1 MQLDQKCFQSR
12 FSADEIA
19 ATQRLCGDFLKRNRI
34 DLDEIDFHGSDWNTL
49 CGASRE
55 AGRELS
61 RIIELRHGDKPDPA
75 AALALGVL
83 QEVREEI
90 EATKTAQRA
99 PMAHMRPIPPDGE
112 VRGDGLDYE
121 GEEAP
126 VSLKPE
132 ERFSDWAAR
141 SGGHR
146 GGSEFRGLTSGA
158 MLRAVAFGARTEQER
173 RALSEGT
180 DSAGGFTVPT
190 ILSAAI
196 IDRLRAQSV
205 LIRAGAR
212 TVPLTSDTNVIAKL
226 SADPT
231 PAWRAESAAIAI
243 SDPTFAAVTLAP
255 KSLAVMIKFS
265 RELLADSVNLEAAL
279 LQAVTGAMALELD
292 RAGLFGT
299 GADNQPR
306 GVVNVSGIGAVALN
320 AKLTASAGGAYGPLV
335 AARTALLTANAGEP
349 SAFVLSPR
357 EDGTLTGLR
366 SGDGQPVFASPKIA
380 AIRQLV
386 STSVATNLGVG
397 TNESTI
403 VAGNF
408 QHLLI
413 GMRETLRLSVLR
425 ERYAETGELAL
436 VAHMR
441 ADIAVE
447 HPLAFCAVTGV
458 KPE

>member
-1 MQLDQKCFQSR
+1 MQLDQKYFQSR

-75 AALALGVL
+75 ATLALEVL
-83 QEVREEI
+83 QEVRQEI
-90 EATKTAQRA
+90 EDAKTTQRGSGKS
-99 PMAHMRPIPPDGE
+99 HLRPYADG
-112 VRGDGLDYE
+112 VARHDGYE
-121 GEEAP
+121 AEEA
-126 VSLKPE
+126 SIALKPE
-132 ERFSDWAAR
+132 ERFADWSAR
-141 SGGHR
+141 NGASS
-146 GGSEFRGLTSGA
+146 GSEFRGLTTGA
-158 MLRAVAFGARTEQER
+158 MIRAVAFGAKTEQER

-180 DSAGGFTVPT
+180 DSAGGFSVPT
-190 ILSAAI
+190 ILSAQI

-212 TVPLTSDTNVIAKL
+212 TVPLSSDQNVIAKL
-226 SADPT
+226 TADPT
-231 PAWRAESAAIAI
+231 PAWRAESAAIAV
-243 SDPTFAAVTLAP
+243 SDPTFGAVSLAP
-255 KSLAVMIKFS
+255 KSLAVLVKFS

-279 LQAVTGAMALELD
+279 LAAVTGAMALELD

-306 GVVNVSGIGAVALN
+306 GVVNVSGINAVALN
-320 AKLTASAGGAYGPLV
+320 AKLTAHAGGAYGPLV

-349 SAFVLSPR
+349 TGFVMSPR
-357 EDGTLTGLR
+357 EDGVLTGLR
-366 SGDGQPVFASPKIA
+366 DGNGQPVMAPPKIA
-380 AIRQLV
+380 AVQALV
-386 STSVATNLGVG
+386 TTSVATNLGVG

-408 QHLLI
+408 AHLLI

-458 KPE
+458 KPEA

>member
-1 MQLDQKCFQSR
+1 MQLDQKYFQSR

-34 DLDEIDFHGSDWNTL
+34 DLDEIDFHGSDWNRL

-75 AALALGVL
+75 AALALEVL
-83 QEVREEI
+83 QEVRQEI
-90 EATKTAQRA
+90 EDAKTTQRGSGKS
-99 PMAHMRPIPPDGE
+99 HMRPGADGVARHDGYEAEE
-112 VRGDGLDYE
+112 VS
-121 GEEAP
+121 
-126 VSLKPE
+126 VSLRPE
-132 ERFSDWAAR
+132 ERFADWTAR
-141 SGGHR
+141 TGGNS
-146 GGSEFRGLTSGA
+146 GSEFRGLTSGA
-158 MLRAVAFGARTEQER
+158 MLRAVAFGAKTEQER

-190 ILSAAI
+190 ILSAQI

-299 GADNQPR
+299 AADSQPR
-306 GVVNVSGIGAVALN
+306 GVVNVSGINAIAVN
-320 AKLTASAGGAYGPLV
+320 GKLTAHTGGAYGPLV

-349 SAFVLSPR
+349 SAYILSPR

-380 AIRQLV
+380 AVPML
-386 STSVATNLGVG
+386 TTTAVATNLGAG
-397 TNESTI
+397 TNESTLI
-403 VAGNF
+403 AGNF

-413 GMRETLRLSVLR
+413 GMRETLRMSVLR

-447 HPLAFCAVTGV
+447 HPLAFCAVTGIR
-458 KPE
+458 PE

>member
-1 MQLDQKCFQSR
+1 MLAFTQ
-12 FSADEIA
+12 AEIA
-19 ATQRLCGDFLKRNRI
+19 ATTRASGPVLNKHNI
-34 DLDEIDFHGSDWNTL
+34 DLEDFTTLARLPWSDL
-49 CGASRE
+49 CERSRDLGREASRLVGKVHD
-55 AGRELS
+55 AA
-61 RIIELRHGDKPDPA
+61 PDA
-75 AALALGVL
+75 DAVLALEVIR
-83 QEVREEI
+83 EVRDEI
-90 EATKTAQRA
+90 EAMKTRQRTGGA
-99 PMAHMRPIPPDGE
+99 DHVAMRPNADGVARHEGYQAEE
-112 VRGDGLDYE
+112 VSI
-121 GEEAP
+121 
-126 VSLKPE
+126 SLRPE
-132 ERFSDWAAR
+132 ERFADWTARNGGNSGSD
-141 SGGHR
+141 
-146 GGSEFRGLTSGA
+146 FRGLTTGA
-158 MLRAVAFGARTEQER
+158 MIRAAAFGAKTEQER

-190 ILSAAI
+190 ILSAQI

-299 GADNQPR
+299 AADSQPR
-306 GVVNVSGIGAVALN
+306 GVVNVSGINAVALN
-320 AKLTASAGGAYGPLV
+320 AKLTAHAGGAFGPLV

-349 SAFVLSPR
+349 TAFIMSPR
-357 EDGTLTGLR
+357 EDGAYTGLR
-366 SGDGQPVFASPKIA
+366 AGDGQPVMAPPRIA
-380 AIRQLV
+380 AIPQLV
-386 STSVATNLGVG
+386 TTSVATNLGAG

-408 QHLLI
+408 AHLLI
-413 GMRETLRLSVLR
+413 GMRETMRLSVLR

>member
-1 MQLDQKCFQSR
+1 MQLDQMFFQSR

-19 ATQRLCGDFLKRNRI
+19 ATQRLCGDFLTRNKI

-61 RIIELRHGDKPDPA
+61 RIIELRHADKPDPA
-75 AALALGVL
+75 AAIALEVI
-83 QEVREEI
+83 QELRQEI
-90 EATKTAQRA
+90 EAAKTMQRGSGKS
-99 PMAHMRPIPPDGE
+99 HMRPGADG
-112 VRGDGLDYE
+112 VARHGDYE
-121 GEEAP
+121 AEA
-126 VSLKPE
+126 VSISLRPE
-132 ERFSDWAAR
+132 ERFADWSAR
-141 SGGHR
+141 AGGNS
-146 GGSEFRGLTSGA
+146 GSEFRGLTTGA
-158 MLRAVAFGARTEQER
+158 MLRAVAFGAKTEQER

-190 ILSAAI
+190 ILSAQI

-212 TVPLTSDTNVIAKL
+212 TVPLSSDQNVIAKL
-226 SADPT
+226 TADPT

-243 SDPTFAAVTLAP
+243 SDPTFGAVTLAP
-255 KSLAVMIKFS
+255 KSLAVLIKFS

-299 GADNQPR
+299 AADSQPR
-306 GVVNVSGIGAVALN
+306 GVVNVSGINAVALN
-320 AKLTASAGGAYGPLV
+320 AKLTAHAGGAFGPLV

-349 SAFVLSPR
+349 TAFIMSPR
-357 EDGTLTGLR
+357 EDGAYTGLR
-366 SGDGQPVFASPKIA
+366 AGDGQPVMAPPRIA
-380 AIRQLV
+380 AIPQLV
-386 STSVATNLGVG
+386 TTSVATNLGAG

-408 QHLLI
+408 AHLLI
-413 GMRETLRLSVLR
+413 GMRETMRLSVLR

>member
-1 MQLDQKCFQSR
+1 MQLDQKFFQSR

-34 DLDEIDFHGSDWNTL
+34 DLDEIDFDGSDWPTL

-61 RIIELRHGDKPDPA
+61 RIIEMRHGDKPDA
-75 AALALGVL
+75 AATLALEVL
-83 QEVREEI
+83 QEVRQEI
-90 EATKTAQRA
+90 EAAKTMQRGGK
-99 PMAHMRPIPPDGE
+99 AHLRPNADG
-112 VRGDGLDYE
+112 VARHGDYE
-121 GEEAP
+121 AEE
-126 VSLKPE
+126 VSISLRPE
-132 ERFSDWAAR
+132 ERFADWSAR
-141 SGGHR
+141 NGASS
-146 GGSEFRGLTSGA
+146 GSEFRGMTTGA
-158 MLRAVAFGARTEQER
+158 MIRAVAVGAKTEQER

-190 ILSAAI
+190 ILSAQI

-306 GVVNVSGIGAVALN
+306 GVVNVSGINAVALN
-320 AKLTASAGGAYGPLV
+320 AKLTAHAGGAYGPLV

-349 SAFVLSPR
+349 TGFVMSPR
-357 EDGTLTGLR
+357 EDGVLTGLR
-366 SGDGQPVFASPKIA
+366 DGNGQPVMAPPKIA
-380 AIRQLV
+380 AVQALV
-386 STSVATNLGVG
+386 TTSVATNLGVG

-408 QHLLI
+408 AHLLI

-458 KPE
+458 KPEA

>member
-1 MQLDQKCFQSR
+1 MQLDQKYFQSR

-75 AALALGVL
+75 ATLALEVL
-83 QEVREEI
+83 QEVRQEI
-90 EATKTAQRA
+90 EDAKTTQRGSGKS
-99 PMAHMRPIPPDGE
+99 HLRPYADG
-112 VRGDGLDYE
+112 VARHDGYE
-121 GEEAP
+121 AEEA
-126 VSLKPE
+126 SIALKPE
-132 ERFSDWAAR
+132 ERFADWSAR
-141 SGGHR
+141 NGASS
-146 GGSEFRGLTSGA
+146 GSEFRGLTTGA
-158 MLRAVAFGARTEQER
+158 MIRAVAFGAKTEQER

-180 DSAGGFTVPT
+180 DSAGGFSVPT
-190 ILSAAI
+190 ILSAQI

-212 TVPLTSDTNVIAKL
+212 TVPLSSDQNVIAKL
-226 SADPT
+226 TADPT
-231 PAWRAESAAIAI
+231 PAWRAESAAIAV
-243 SDPTFAAVTLAP
+243 SDPTFGAVSLAP
-255 KSLAVMIKFS
+255 KSLAVLVKFS

-279 LQAVTGAMALELD
+279 LAAVTGAMALELD

-306 GVVNVSGIGAVALN
+306 GVVNVSGINAVALN
-320 AKLTASAGGAYGPLV
+320 AKLTAHAGGAYGPLV

-349 SAFVLSPR
+349 TGFVMSPR
-357 EDGTLTGLR
+357 EDGVLTGLR
-366 SGDGQPVFASPKIA
+366 DGNGQPVMAPPKIA
-380 AIRQLV
+380 AVQALV
-386 STSVATNLGVG
+386 TTSVATNLGVG

-408 QHLLI
+408 AHLLI
-413 GMRETLRLSVLR
+413 GMRETMRLSVLR

-436 VAHMR
+436 VCHLR

-447 HPLAFCAVTGV
+447 HPLAFCAVTGI
-458 KPE
+458 KPEA

>member
-1 MQLDQKCFQSR
+1 MNRLSPFAPR

-19 ATQRLCGDFLKRNRI
+19 ATQRLCGDFLTRNKI
-34 DLDEIDFHGSDWNTL
+34 DLAEIDFDGSDWNTL

-61 RIIELRHGDKPDPA
+61 RIIELRHGDKPEPA
-75 AALALGVL
+75 AALALEVL

-90 EATKTAQRA
+90 EAAKTMQRGGK
-99 PMAHMRPIPPDGE
+99 AHMRPNTDGVARHDGYEAEE
-112 VRGDGLDYE
+112 VSI
-121 GEEAP
+121 
-126 VSLKPE
+126 SLRPE
-132 ERFSDWAAR
+132 ERFADWSAR
-141 SGGHR
+141 NGSSS
-146 GGSEFRGLTSGA
+146 GSEFRGLTTGA
-158 MLRAVAFGARTEQER
+158 MLRAVAFGAKTEQER

-190 ILSAAI
+190 ILSAQI

-299 GADNQPR
+299 AADSQPR
-306 GVVNVSGIGAVALN
+306 GVVNVAGINTIAADG
-320 AKLTASAGGAYGPLV
+320 KLTLQAGGAYGALV
-335 AARTALLTANAGEP
+335 RARTALLTANAGEP
-349 SAFVLSPR
+349 SAYIMSPR

-366 SGDGQPVFASPKIA
+366 DGNGQPVFASPKITA
-380 AIRQLV
+380 VPMLTTTA
-386 STSVATNLGVG
+386 VATNLGAG
-397 TNESTI
+397 TNESTM

-408 QHLLI
+408 AHLLI

-447 HPLAFCAVTGV
+447 HPLAFCSITGIR
-458 KPE
+458 PE

>member
-1 MQLDQKCFQSR
+1 MNRLSPFAPR

-19 ATQRLCGDFLKRNRI
+19 ATQRLCGDFLHRHKI
-34 DLDEIDFHGSDWNTL
+34 DLAEIDFDGSDWNTL

-61 RIIELRHGDKPDPA
+61 RIIELRHGDKPEPA
-75 AALALGVL
+75 AALALEVL

-90 EATKTAQRA
+90 EAAKTMQRGGK
-99 PMAHMRPIPPDGE
+99 AHMRPHADGVARHDGYEAEE
-112 VRGDGLDYE
+112 VSI
-121 GEEAP
+121 
-126 VSLKPE
+126 SLRPE
-132 ERFSDWAAR
+132 ERFADWSAR
-141 SGGHR
+141 NGAST
-146 GGSEFRGLTSGA
+146 GSEFRGLTTGA
-158 MLRAVAFGARTEQER
+158 MLRAVAFGARNEQER

-190 ILSAAI
+190 ILSAQI

-299 GADNQPR
+299 AADNQPR
-306 GVVNVSGIGAVALN
+306 GVVNVSGINTIAADG
-320 AKLTASAGGAYGPLV
+320 KLTLQAGGAYGALV
-335 AARTALLTANAGEP
+335 RARTALLTANAGEP
-349 SAFVLSPR
+349 SAYIMSPR

-366 SGDGQPVFASPKIA
+366 DGNGQPVFASPKITA
-380 AIRQLV
+380 VPMLTTTA
-386 STSVATNLGVG
+386 VATNLGAG

-403 VAGNF
+403 IAGNF
-408 QHLLI
+408 GHLLI
-413 GMRETLRLSVLR
+413 GVRETLRLSVLR

-447 HPLAFCAVTGV
+447 HPLAFCSITGIR
-458 KPE
+458 PE

>member
-1 MQLDQKCFQSR
+1 MNLAPKGYQPAAR

-19 ATQRLCGDFLKRNRI
+19 ATQRLCGDFLSRNRI
-34 DLDEIDFHGSDWNTL
+34 DLDEIDFDGSDWGTL

-75 AALALGVL
+75 AALALEVL
-83 QEVREEI
+83 QEVRQEI
-90 EATKTAQRA
+90 EAAKTMQRGGGK
-99 PMAHMRPIPPDGE
+99 AHMRPIPADG
-112 VRGDGLDYE
+112 VE
-121 GEEAP
+121 GHAAEEASI
-126 VSLKPE
+126 SLRPE
-132 ERFSDWAAR
+132 ERFADWSAR
-141 SGGHR
+141 NGSSS
-146 GGSEFRGLTSGA
+146 GSEFRGLTTGA
-158 MLRAVAFGARTEQER
+158 VLRAVAFGAKTEQER

-190 ILSAAI
+190 ILSAQI

-255 KSLAVMIKFS
+255 KSLAVLIKFS

-299 GADNQPR
+299 AADSQPR
-306 GVVNVSGIGAVALN
+306 GVVNVSGINAVALN
-320 AKLTASAGGAYGPLV
+320 AKLTAHAGGAFGPLV

-349 SAFVLSPR
+349 TAFIMSPR
-357 EDGTLTGLR
+357 EDGAYTGLR
-366 SGDGQPVFASPKIA
+366 AGDGQPVIAPPRIA
-380 AIRQLV
+380 AIPQLV
-386 STSVATNLGVG
+386 TTSVATNLGAG

-403 VAGNF
+403 IAGNF
-408 QHLLI
+408 AHLLI

-447 HPLAFCAVTGV
+447 HPLAFAAVTGV